1 MKTRRTRR
9 VSAAVGSVAT
19 ILVLALAAGF
29 VTAPDTAS
37 AAQYADGFES
47 KLVAAEVVTK
57 IAAGDESPTGLAAAA
72 QTRSATA
79 IRTAATVTRTSTA
92 TVTRTAA
99 PAASPTAPA
108 ASAPVAAPSS
118 ADAQSILNR
127 YIAKYPVLQGATVT
141 YGDAKG
147 YQAICYYKSG
157 RIVISAAHTRSLET
171 IIAHEVGHILD
182 WRDNGVID
190 WGENIPAL

>member
-92 TVTRTAA
+92 TVTRT
-99 PAASPTAPA
+99 TAPA
-108 ASAPVAAPSS
+108 ATPVAAAASAPAPAPSS

-157 RIVISAAHTRSLET
+157 RIVISATHTRSLET